1 MEAGGSP
8 GSKSELSAYSEERRL
23 SRLSRGRAVIRE
35 GPNTSVGK
43 GRIDSDDPLRGRVS
57 GRLSQYINRG
67 VECNGIFVCSAEG
80 VKEGL
85 ETPMVM
91 LTLRGERKQEGL

>member
-1 MEAGGSP
+1 MVEAGDSP

-35 GPNTSVGK
+35 GPKTSVGK
-43 GRIDSDDPLRGRVS
+43 GRIDSDDQSRGRVS
-57 GRLSQYINRG
+57 GRLSQYINCG

-80 VKEGL
+80 VEGL
-85 ETPMVM
+85 ETPMVI
-91 LTLRGERKQEGL
+91 LTLRNERKQEGL